1 MLKCTKARFILN
13 PLHLNDM
20 TAYEIFHAFK
30 TVCPNSRDKFEPT
43 RENIAHW
50 RYQICRAKEQ
60 ETFEPIQ
67 LNKEPLEKIK
77 QLRRFENFQEMPGYM
92 QLKYLRIA
100 SCFPGFQVWAAG
112 SRVDGSYIE
121 TWDGRDIEEA
131 RELAGKARKI
141 YSDYDFVVDPKAV
154 EAFPLPGHI
163 HFKADRL
170 KVRTQ
175 TKIKI
180 PMWSFDKL
188 PETEHKEVIRLLNN
202 NDEAG
207 LTAIHNQYKLSPHDY
222 CCDLLP
228 VVRHFAWAV
237 DQGLIK

>member
-30 TVCPNSRDKFEPT
+30 TVCPNSSDKFRPT
-43 RENIAHW
+43 LENIAHW
-50 RYQICRAKEQ
+50 KFQICRAREQ
-60 ETFEPIQ
+60 QQFEPIT

-77 QLRRFENFQEMPGYM
+77 QLRRFENFGEMPEYM

-112 SRVDGSYIE
+112 SRVDGSYVE
-121 TWDGRDIEEA
+121 GWSEPEVFEA
-131 RELAGKARKI
+131 RELAGKQKKI
-141 YSDYDFVVDPKAV
+141 CSDYDFVVHPDAV
-154 EAFPLPGHI
+154 AYYPLVLAFV
-163 HFKADRL
+163 KADRL

-188 PETEHKEVIRLLNN
+188 PETEHKEVIRLLNK

-207 LTAIHNQYKLSPHDY
+207 LAAIHNQYRLSPHDY

-237 DQGLIK
+237 EQGLIK